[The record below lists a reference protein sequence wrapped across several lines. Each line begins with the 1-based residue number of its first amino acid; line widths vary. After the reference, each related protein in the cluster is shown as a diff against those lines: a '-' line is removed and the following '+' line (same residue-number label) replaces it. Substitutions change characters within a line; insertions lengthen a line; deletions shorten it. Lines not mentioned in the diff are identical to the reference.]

1 MFDVAPVL
9 VLAAALAAA
18 LWFLWRRLAGSS
30 RSRPRAALRLTA
42 VVLVALAVAGYGAFR
57 LSKARD
63 VQLLGELVTHVDTP
77 EKVVALTFDDG
88 PSSAYAQQVVDVLD
102 AHDAKG
108 TFFVI
113 GGDAEKDPA
122 ALKRLVAAGEQI
134 GNHTWD
140 HPRLLAMS
148 QGAIAAEIERT
159 DAVIRKAGYGGP
171 IFVRPPNGK
180 RLLAAPWYLWRHG
193 RTTVMW
199 SMEPDSVGG
208 VTDDPDA
215 LVGYV
220 RDHVQPGDIILLH
233 VMYES
238 RGASRAALPRI
249 LEALTAEGY
258 RFVTVSQ
265 LLALRSD

>member
-1 MFDVAPVL
+1 M
-9 VLAAALAAA
+9 
-18 LWFLWRRLAGSS
+18 
-30 RSRPRAALRLTA
+30 
-42 VVLVALAVAGYGAFR
+42 
-57 LSKARD
+57 
-63 VQLLGELVTHVDTP
+63 DTG

-88 PSSAYAQQVVDVLD
+88 PQPAYTQSVIDTLE

-113 GGDAEKDPA
+113 GHDAA
-122 ALKRLVAAGEQI
+122 ASPDSLRTLVAAGEEI
-134 GNHTWD
+134 GNHTWS

-159 DAVIRKAGYGGP
+159 DAVIRAAGYGGP

-199 SMEPDSVGG
+199 SLEPDSIAGIA
-208 VTDDPDA
+208 DDPDA
-215 LVGYV
+215 MVAYV
-220 RDHVQPGDIILLH
+220 REHVRPGDIILMH

-238 RGASRAALPRI
+238 RSASRAALPRI
-249 LEALTAEGY
+249 LEALAADGY

-265 LLALRSD
+265 LLALRGR